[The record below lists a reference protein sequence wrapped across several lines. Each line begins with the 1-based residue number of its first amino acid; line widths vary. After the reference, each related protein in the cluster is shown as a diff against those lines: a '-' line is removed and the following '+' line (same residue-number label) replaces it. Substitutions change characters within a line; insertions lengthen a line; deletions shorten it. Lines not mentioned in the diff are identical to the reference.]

1 MSLERPEHEPG
12 VLPQPSQTV
21 VQALKSI
28 HPGLTVIRSKWAL
41 NYQSCKPHK
50 NLKTGKPQI
59 RPRYWV
65 CLENHKGRNHVLF
78 PVEDEKRN
86 FLPLDMRTVA
96 RIKND
101 IGFQARSDAEAARMV
116 EEKEEQYKQQLEKDS
131 KERRRRWAENN
142 KQALRDAQRSVEEGR
157 LSTGPKVRDEKIF
170 SYSKQTNKTSGKSN
184 IVLSNEEFGLEFE

>member
-1 MSLERPEHEPG
+1 
-12 VLPQPSQTV
+12 
-21 VQALKSI
+21 
-28 HPGLTVIRSKWAL
+28 
-41 NYQSCKPHK
+41 
-50 NLKTGKPQI
+50 
-59 RPRYWV
+59 
-65 CLENHKGRNHVLF
+65 
-78 PVEDEKRN
+78 
-86 FLPLDMRTVA
+86 
-96 RIKND
+96 
-101 IGFQARSDAEAARMV
+101 MV